1 MLIRFNWLVLICF
14 LWAYVFFR
22 ILLCFINSKNF
33 NFKNEVINLGLYV
46 SIVAIIAMTLF
57 PIRLNINFSGFKIF
71 NLIPLKVPIT
81 TLLTRGLMYFL
92 YQNVG
97 NLLLFMPFGFFACAK
112 TSGNTKKVVFASLA
126 LTLFIEFTQGFIP
139 YRFCEID
146 DIWLN
151 ILGGFL
157 GSYVYI
163 KFINYIRNL
172 KRDDQS

>member
-1 MLIRFNWLVLICF
+1 MVIRFNLVVLICF

-22 ILLCFINSKNF
+22 SLLCFINSKSF
-33 NFKNEVINLGLYV
+33 NFKNEGINLDLYL

-57 PIRLNINFSGFKIF
+57 SIRLNINFSGFRIF
-71 NLIPLKVPIT
+71 NLIPLKVTIN

-163 KFINYIRNL
+163 KFINYFRNL
-172 KRDDQS
+172 KRDE